1 MFLNSITNEYS
12 KNLYTNK
19 SCNTNF
25 NGKKALFRENELKA
39 LLSQDIWSPELR
51 VRMPQSA
58 EEKKVLIEIL
68 TKRLELD
75 ELVKLTNNKFK
86 LLTDYNYLNSLIK
99 NDPNNSQIPE
109 LRETLLKDGDVTT
122 RYNEMDETINML
134 KKQHKTAYDYLVNLG
149 NMSEKLI
156 DNHIITIGKMQKF
169 WDSITKNNIN
179 PDGKL
184 STKEILEQVTNCKI
198 GENNTEKAAST
209 KTSPILTKGKA
220 ISNIENSYEQ
230 ALLESLN
237 IYQPTSNHSSDVKY
251 AKKNSEQFI
260 STILKHFPEI
270 KNQLANIYDRVEK
283 KIMNTVIRLINVKR
297 VVDGNIVQGVQVHPL
312 DRVWQDMD
320 ERVKIAKNAI
330 KEIETIKSELV
341 KKPNDDK
348 LKSELNKQNA
358 ILNEAKSDW
367 LELLDY
373 SVKWE
378 VENQKLFDEA
388 DRLRDYSYL
397 TSKNAIIKQH
407 RELYNLVKEN
417 QNTMPEEKWAEI
429 FA

>member
-1 MFLNSITNEYS
+1 MFLNSTANDYS
-12 KNLYTNK
+12 KNLYTNR
-19 SCNTNF
+19 SCNINF
-25 NGKKALFRENELKA
+25 NGTKPQLHENELKA
-39 LLSQDIWSPELR
+39 LLSQDIWAPKLK
-51 VRMPQSA
+51 VRMPQSI

-86 LLTDYNYLNSLIK
+86 LLTDFNYLNSLIK
-99 NDPNNSQIPE
+99 NDPDNSQIPE
-109 LRETLLKDGDVTT
+109 LRESLFKDGDVST
-122 RYNEMDETINML
+122 RYNKMDETINIL

-156 DNHIITIGKMQKF
+156 DNHKITIGKMQKF
-169 WDSITKNNIN
+169 WDDITKNDIN
-179 PDGKL
+179 SDGKL
-184 STKEILEQVTNCKI
+184 STKEILEKVTNSEIEDNIKKK
-198 GENNTEKAAST
+198 TDT
-209 KTSPILTKGKA
+209 KSAPILTKRNA
-220 ISNIENSYEQ
+220 ITSIENNYEQ

-251 AKKNSEQFI
+251 AKKNSEKFI

-283 KIMNTVIRLINVKR
+283 KIMNTVNRLINVER

-312 DRVWQDMD
+312 DKVWQDMD
-320 ERVKIAKNAI
+320 ERVKIAKSAI

-341 KKPNDDK
+341 KRPNDDK
-348 LKSELNKQNA
+348 LQSELNKQTE

-373 SVKWE
+373 SVRWE
-378 VENQKLFDEA
+378 VENQEFFNEA

-397 TSKNAIIKQH
+397 TSKNHIIKQH